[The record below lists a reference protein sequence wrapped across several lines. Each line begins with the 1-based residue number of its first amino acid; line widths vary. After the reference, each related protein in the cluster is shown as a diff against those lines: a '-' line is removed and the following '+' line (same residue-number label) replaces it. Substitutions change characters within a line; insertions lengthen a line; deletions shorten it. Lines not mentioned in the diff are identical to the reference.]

1 MIESLKQCHRSVT
14 VKEIGKASVKL
25 PVIVVCIRNFLK
37 ENNLMTVKN
46 IFIIAD
52 PCNITKYK
60 RNFNNLKT
68 AETNVKDHFHTE
80 AKIDQSRLKV
90 H

>member
-1 MIESLKQCHRSVT
+1 
-14 VKEIGKASVKL
+14 
-25 PVIVVCIRNFLK
+25 
-37 ENNLMTVKN
+37 MTVKN